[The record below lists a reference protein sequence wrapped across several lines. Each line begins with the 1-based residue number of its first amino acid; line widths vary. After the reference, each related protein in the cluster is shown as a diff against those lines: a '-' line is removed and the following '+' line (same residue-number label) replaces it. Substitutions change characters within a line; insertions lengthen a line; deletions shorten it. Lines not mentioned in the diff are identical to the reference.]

1 MQRLNVTDAAEV
13 LGITKEAVYNRIRR
27 GSLKS
32 IEKNGQKFVILDDE
46 SNLQRQKSKSEVK
59 LAKMPTTKQNELKND
74 EFIKYL
80 LTQIDE
86 MKAINLNLQADKE
99 RLFKEKEQMLVESKN
114 EISQIYKERDEK
126 LMQFLDA
133 IKHPFLA
140 YKDEE
145 AIEAVVEESGLSDSK
160 GAASQNYKNDEQ
172 STKWQSLS
180 EYLRVFE
187 FDKVRRKKLQNRI
200 IRQIGRSKFIKFKN
214 GIILVKKNK
223 TLKELMGEI

>member
-1 MQRLNVTDAAEV
+1 MQRLNVTDAAEI

-80 LTQIDE
+80 LAQIDE

-145 AIEAVVEESGLSDSK
+145 AIEAVVEESGVSDSK

>member
-1 MQRLNVTDAAEV
+1 MQRLNVTDAAEI

-145 AIEAVVEESGLSDSK
+145 AIEAVVEESGISDSK

-223 TLKELMGEI
+223 TLKELIGEI